1 MAESSSH
8 NLPPHTS
15 LDELVEFFDEHDMG
29 DHLEQMPEA
38 HFDVTIN
45 RRTHLIAIDEEL
57 ADKLDEIAKVKQIP
71 AAALVNAWLKEKILS
86 QEEKA

>member
-8 NLPPHTS
+8 NLPSHTS
-15 LDELVEFFDEHDMG
+15 LEELVEFFDAHDMG

-38 HFDVTIN
+38 YFDVAIK
-45 RRTHLIAIDEEL
+45 RRTHLVAIDEEL
-57 ADKLDEIAKVKQIP
+57 AGKLDEIAMVKRIP
-71 AAALVNAWLKEKILS
+71 AETLVNAWLKEKILS